1 MFKWCFLV
9 GTALAVFG
17 ACGGDS
23 KSTPGPTPSPT
34 RAAAPSPVAT
44 RADQPVNERLVD
56 IGGYKLAIR
65 CQGQGAPTVIVE
77 NGAFPVIDEIGNSL
91 SADVA
96 ANWRICTYDRAGT
109 GKSEVGPNP
118 RDAKQISQELD
129 LLLVT
134 AGETGPFILVSWS
147 IGGLYTPL
155 FAIEHPDQVAGYVFI
170 DPRLSAYQL
179 EVGADPRLTAYAESL
194 PEPYG
199 EELRAWDQSATQV
212 RDAGPLP
219 ARPLVVLTAGSPEA
233 IADANT
239 REGGY
244 DLWRGSHEDLAESVP
259 AGEQIIVDNATH
271 LIWEANPQAVL
282 DAIRTVA
289 ESDTN

>member
-1 MFKWCFLV
+1 MLCAVAAVV
-9 GTALAVFG
+9 GS
-17 ACGGDS
+17 CGGDS
-23 KSTPGPTPSPT
+23 KTTPSPTPDPT

-44 RADQPVNERLVD
+44 RADQPIGERLVD

-65 CQGQGAPTVIVE
+65 CQGQGTPTVIVE
-77 NGAFPVIDEIGNSL
+77 NGAFPVVDEIGNSL

-118 RDAKQISQELD
+118 RDAEQISQELEK
-129 LLLVT
+129 LLIS
-134 AGETGPFILVSWS
+134 AGETGPFVLVSWS

-170 DPRLSAYQL
+170 DPRLSPYQL
-179 EVGADPRLTAYAESL
+179 EVGSDPRLTTAAEPL
-194 PEPYG
+194 PEAYG
-199 EELRAWDQSATQV
+199 EELRAWDQSAMQV

-219 ARPLVVLTAGSPEA
+219 PRPLVVLTAGSSDA

-244 DLWRGSHEDLAESVP
+244 DLWSGSHDDLAESVP
-259 AGEQIIVDNATH
+259 DGEHVIVDDATH

-289 ESDTN
+289 EADTD

>member
-1 MFKWCFLV
+1 
-9 GTALAVFG
+9 
-17 ACGGDS
+17 
-23 KSTPGPTPSPT
+23 
-34 RAAAPSPVAT
+34 
-44 RADQPVNERLVD
+44 
-56 IGGYKLAIR
+56 LAIR
-65 CQGQGAPTVIVE
+65 CQGQGTPTVIVE
-77 NGAFPVIDEIGNSL
+77 NGAFPLVDEIGNSL

-118 RDAKQISQELD
+118 RDAKQISKELNQ
-129 LLLVT
+129 LLVN
-134 AGETGPFILVSWS
+134 AGETGPFILMSWS

-155 FAIEHPDQVAGYVFI
+155 FAIEHPDQVAAYVFI
-170 DPRLSAYQL
+170 DPRLSPYQL
-179 EVGADPRLTAYAESL
+179 EVGSDPKLATYAESL
-194 PEPYG
+194 PAPYG
-199 EELRAWDQSATQV
+199 EELRAWDQSAMEV

-219 ARPLVVLTAGSPEA
+219 ARPLIVLTAGSPDA

-244 DLWRGSHEDLAESVP
+244 DLWSGSHEDLAESVP

-289 ESDTN
+289 TANGT